1 MRFGGHETFA
11 VREDWLVKGLDLLN
25 EDADAFKDPFVSDR
39 LGVGRNMAKSI
50 RHWLQV
56 TGLVETKKNSRSD
69 SPTITPVGKTIQ
81 QNDRYFLHLGT
92 WWVLHINL
100 VTCGTDAVAWYWFFN
115 QFSHGRF
122 DRIRCS
128 GDLQRQLAVEGQRPP
143 SPKTLSR
150 DIACLLSSYATP
162 IPPTQED
169 PEDGHECPFRSLGLI
184 TYLRESDTYQLNRR
198 KKDVPFEIVGYAFAI
213 ASPEDEDS
221 GDFFDLN
228 LSEAIAKPKCPGRTL
243 ALDADA
249 LINLLGEAEEAL
261 GTELIHTHTLGGERF
276 VRVRGLSPSD
286 WLEKYYLGAGR

>member
-11 VREDWLVKGLDLLN
+11 VREDWLVKGLDLLD
-25 EDADAFKDPFVSDR
+25 EDSDAFKHPFVSDR

-50 RHWLQV
+50 WHWLQV
-56 TGLVETKKNSRSD
+56 TGLVETKKNGRSD

-81 QNDRYFLHLGT
+81 RHDPYFLHLGT
-92 WWVLHINL
+92 WWVLHVNL
-100 VTCGTDAVAWYWFFN
+100 VTCGTDAVAWHWFFN

-128 GDLQRQLAVEGQRPP
+128 EDLRRQLVVQGQRLP

-162 IPPTQED
+162 IPPNQED
-169 PEDGHECPFRSLGLI
+169 PEDGNECPFRLLGLI

-198 KKDVPFEIVGYAFAI
+198 KKEIPFEIVGYAFAK
-213 ASPEDEDS
+213 ASPEDNGDS
-221 GDFFDLN
+221 FDLN
-228 LSEAIAKPKCPGRTL
+228 LSEAIAKPECPGRTL

-249 LINLLGEAEEAL
+249 LISLLGEAEEVL
-261 GTELIHTHTLGGERF
+261 GTELIYTHTLGGERF
-276 VRVRGLSPSD
+276 VRVRGLSPSG